1 MTPRKTA
8 IITVGRSDFGIYRP
22 ILRRIQQEPAL
33 QLLLLAGGGHL
44 NESTGQTIDQI
55 RDEGWT
61 VTAEFPMPL
70 NGDSPEATAR
80 AMGAGINALS
90 AIYAKEQPDLLLTLG
105 DRYEMFSAVA
115 AAVPFNIPVAH
126 IHGGELTE
134 GAMDDQ
140 FRHAITKMSHL
151 HFTST
156 PEYARRVI
164 QLGEAPWRVTISGA
178 PALDNLREIDWMD
191 RAELARE
198 LNMDLSQPPLLVTFH
213 PVIREAPPEEQIRTL
228 LDVLTTRPEPII
240 FTYPNV
246 DPGSTAVIAAI
257 QDFAARHPRARVFS
271 NLGVQ
276 RYFSL
281 MKTAAAMVGNS
292 SSGLIEAGS
301 FALPVLNIGIRQ
313 DGRIRGPNVLDVSCS
328 TDAIR
333 NSLEQILAPAFRTS
347 IQNMINPYG
356 TGQASE
362 IIVERL
368 KNVPLNERLLRK
380 RFFDLPAP
388 PNGNATP

>member
-1 MTPRKTA
+1 MTLRKIA
-8 IITVGRSDFGIYRP
+8 VITVGRSDFGIYRP
-22 ILRRIQQEPAL
+22 ILRRIRQEPAL
-33 QLLLLAGGGHL
+33 NLCLLAGGGHL
-44 NESTGQTIDQI
+44 DESTGHTIDQL
-55 RDEGWT
+55 RDEGWPIA
-61 VTAEFPMPL
+61 AEFPMPL
-70 NGDSPEATAR
+70 SGDTPEATAH
-80 AMGAGINALS
+80 AMGAGIAALS
-90 AIYAKEQPDLLLTLG
+90 ALYAHEKPDLLLVLG
-105 DRYEMFSAVA
+105 DRYEMFAAVA
-115 AAVPFNIPVAH
+115 ASVPFNLPVAH

-178 PALDNLREIDWMD
+178 PALDNLNEITWLEKGELERDLEID
-191 RAELARE
+191 
-198 LNMDLSQPPLLVTFH
+198 LSTPPILVTFH

-228 LDVLTTRPEPII
+228 LAALEARREPIL

-246 DPGSTAVIAAI
+246 DPGSTAIIAAI
-257 QDFAARHPRARVFS
+257 RAFAEGRPQVRVFR

-281 MKTAAAMVGNS
+281 MKIAAAMVGNS

-313 DGRIRGPNVLDVSCS
+313 DGRIRGPNVLDVPCNG
-328 TDAIR
+328 DAIR
-333 NSLEQILAPAFRTS
+333 QGLAQLLDPAFRTS
-347 IQNMINPYG
+347 IQGMLNPYG
-356 TGQASE
+356 TGNAADL
-362 IIVERL
+362 IVERL
-368 KNVPLNERLLRK
+368 KTVKLNEHLLRK
-380 RFFDLPAP
+380 RFFDLPEP
-388 PNGNATP
+388 ISGIETP